1 MATFVPYTTTLL
13 QTCASHENKI
23 LQLSF
28 LIFYSSLTFLQLFK
42 EHADNC
48 FLIVQ
53 VVNLLN
59 ELYTCFDNVIDSYD
73 VYKVTNIHYFYLY
86 LR

>member
-1 MATFVPYTTTLL
+1 M
-13 QTCASHENKI
+13 
-23 LQLSF
+23 
-28 LIFYSSLTFLQLFK
+28 QLFK
-42 EHADNC
+42 EQADNC